1 MKNQIEIKNHVKKL
15 KIKDTDVYQNSRLN
29 ITVLMT
35 DGRRAQLQ
43 TSGYMTVGEIVN
55 EIIERLA

>member
-1 MKNQIEIKNHVKKL
+1 MKNKIEIKEYVKKL

-35 DGRRAQLQ
+35 DGRRAQLK
-43 TSGYMTVGEIVN
+43 TTGFMTLGEIVN
-55 EIIERLA
+55 TLIVGLH